1 MPAFEMDFNWGS
13 MSPPFGGKA
22 DWLLQVN
29 SAASGPLP
37 SRLRQVPEQVAC
49 KRCPQQGSAV
59 TAEID
64 DLVQMFDLQAVVER
78 VTKPVRP
85 VEQRKR
91 AQHEQIDSRSRMSDQ
106 CHDALVRGRLDPP
119 QRKRQ
124 SPEEKMHRD
133 QERGHHAARTEQSPE
148 KRLEPYLRLFRG
160 QFILPAGTRL
170 SQRRWPPTPRS
181 WPQQSEI
188 RGRAFPRSGPP
199 SRAGRGET
207 TLSRETK
214 RRQN

>member
-13 MSPPFGGKA
+13 MSPPFGGEA

-37 SRLRQVPEQVAC
+37 SGLRQVPEQVAC

-78 VTKPVRP
+78 VAKPVRP

-91 AQHEQIDSRSRMSDQ
+91 AQHKQIDSRSRMSDQ
-106 CHDALVRGRLDPP
+106 SHDALVRGRLDPP

-124 SPEEKMHRD
+124 APEEKMHRN
-133 QERGHHAARTEQSPE
+133 QERGHYAARTEQSPE
-148 KRLEPYLRLFRG
+148 ERLDPHLRLF
-160 QFILPAGTRL
+160 LHHLT
-170 SQRRWPPTPRS
+170 SQQEPGYHSGDGHPRRVVGAHN
-181 WPQQSEI
+181 QK
-188 RGRAFPRSGPP
+188 SGD
-199 SRAGRGET
+199 A
-207 TLSRETK
+207 LSREAD
-214 RRQN
+214 RHRAR